1 MHSTNLLT
9 LLTLATAALCSP
21 ILTVPLKRQSSSGG
35 GTLFG
40 PITFPG
46 INFSNASITLVNF
59 NDEVFD
65 ISSISIFGDIN
76 DGSGDCTEAT
86 PESDAA
92 ANEQPTRT
100 AVLGPAQLPWS
111 AVDVSSAQVTLI
123 NFNDEV
129 FDISSISVFGD
140 VNDGVCPSSSA

>member
-1 MHSTNLLT
+1 MHSPNLLA
-9 LLTLATAALCSP
+9 LLTLATAALSSP
-21 ILTVPLKRQSSSGG
+21 ILTMPLKRQLGSGG

-76 DGSGDCTEAT
+76 DGGCTEAT

-92 ANEQPTRT
+92 ASEQPTRT
-100 AVLGPAQLPWS
+100 SVFGPAQLPWS
-111 AVDVSSAQVTLI
+111 AVDVSSAQITLV

-140 VNDGVCPSSSA
+140 VNDGVCPSPSA

>member
-1 MHSTNLLT
+1 MFSTILISLLALT
-9 LLTLATAALCSP
+9 GNTLASP
-21 ILTVPLKRQSSSGG
+21 SARRSATLETRQSRS

-40 PITFPG
+40 PLTFSG

-76 DGSGDCTEAT
+76 DGGCEEST
-86 PESDAA
+86 PESEAA
-92 ANEQPTRT
+92 ASEQPTRT
-100 AVLGPAQLPWS
+100 SVFGPVSMPWS
-111 AVDVSSAQVTLI
+111 AADVSNAQITLI

-140 VNDGVCPSSSA
+140 INDGACPAPSA